1 MLNTVTCIG
10 DKSLKGMTSKM
21 NCFCAMYMLVPFD
34 QYKLALLQWN
44 KAGSTLMITHLRGGV
59 NQNLF
64 DRFRSDHFIEGRNCR
79 HKVKRVFVFVLFFQ
93 EA

>member
-1 MLNTVTCIG
+1 MAQSRV
-10 DKSLKGMTSKM
+10 
-21 NCFCAMYMLVPFD
+21 YFD
-34 QYKLALLQWN
+34 DYAFE
-44 KAGSTLMITHLRGGV
+44 GGV